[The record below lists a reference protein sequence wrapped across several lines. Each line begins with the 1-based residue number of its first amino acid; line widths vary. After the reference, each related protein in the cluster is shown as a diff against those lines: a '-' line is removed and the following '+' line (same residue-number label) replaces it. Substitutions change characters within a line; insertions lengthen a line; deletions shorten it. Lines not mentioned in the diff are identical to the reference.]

1 MLKHNGFN
9 GRITTGTLRNRVFD
23 ARTGLGL
30 SPMGRA
36 LQKAIRCG
44 SKTAGSR

>member
-1 MLKHNGFN
+1 MGKHGGFN
-9 GRITTGTLRNRVFD
+9 GWITIGTLRNRVFD

-36 LQKAIRCG
+36 LEKAIRCG
-44 SKTAGSR
+44 SKTAGSK